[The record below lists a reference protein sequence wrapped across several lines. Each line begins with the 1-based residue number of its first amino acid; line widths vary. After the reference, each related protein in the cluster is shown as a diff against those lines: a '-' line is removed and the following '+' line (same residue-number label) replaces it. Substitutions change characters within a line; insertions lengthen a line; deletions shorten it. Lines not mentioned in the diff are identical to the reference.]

1 MADPVNTPP
10 NAPARAPAGPV
21 AGASTG
27 RVVLVGGGPG
37 ADDLITVRGLDRL
50 LAADVV
56 IHDRLA
62 PTGLLARL
70 GPDVEVIDAARAP
83 GRRTLTYDEIIALM
97 IDRARAGKTVVR
109 LKGGDP
115 FVFAHGAQE
124 MRSCAEAGLAVEV
137 VPGVTSAI
145 AAPVLAGA
153 PLTSTDGA
161 AGFSVVSGHLD
172 PDDPAGRI
180 DWSALSRSGTNL
192 VILMG
197 MRHLPAIVTR
207 LIGEGVDVQA
217 TAVCVADASLPTQ
230 RVVRAALADLPAAV
244 ADAGLRNPATVL
256 IETSRRRAGQ
266 RVLVLGGSRSGK
278 SRHAERLLAGS
289 EPVTYVAT
297 AQGDPAD
304 AEWTARIERHRARR
318 PAGWTTAETTDL
330 AKLIS
335 QPGAGALLIDSITTW
350 LAAVMDEC
358 GCWSPAQPDDAEP
371 RLAQAIDTLI
381 DAWAAAAVT
390 VAAVSDEVGSGI
402 VPATASGRR
411 FRDTLGELNQRLAAT
426 ADEVWLVT
434 AGIPR
439 RLR

>member
-1 MADPVNTPP
+1 VAD
-10 NAPARAPAGPV
+10 AI
-21 AGASTG
+21 GASTG
-27 RVVLVGGGPG
+27 RVILVGGGPG
-37 ADDLITVRGLDRL
+37 ADDLITIRGLDRL

-62 PTGLLARL
+62 PAGLLGRL
-70 GPDVEVIDAARAP
+70 GPGVEIIDAARAP
-83 GRRTLTYDEIIALM
+83 GRRTLTYDEIVALM

-124 MRSCAEAGLAVEV
+124 VRSCTDAGIPVEV
-137 VPGVTSAI
+137 VPGVTSAT
-145 AAPVLAGA
+145 AAPVLAGV
-153 PLTSTDGA
+153 PLTSTEGA

-197 MRHLPAIVTR
+197 MRHLPAIVAR
-207 LIGEGVDVQA
+207 LISEGIGPEA
-217 TAVCVADASLPTQ
+217 AAACIASASLPSQ
-230 RVVRAALADLPAAV
+230 RVIRARLGDLPAAV
-244 ADAGLRNPATVL
+244 ADAGLRNPATV
-256 IETSRRRAGQ
+256 IITPGPRSPGR

-278 SRHAERLLAGS
+278 SRHAEQLLAGE

-297 AQGDPAD
+297 SQGDPAD
-304 AEWTARIERHRARR
+304 AEWTARIERHRRRR
-318 PAGWTTAETTDL
+318 PTAWATAETPDP
-330 AKLIS
+330 AKLIH
-335 QPGAGALLIDSITTW
+335 QAEAGALLIDSVTTW
-350 LAAVMDEC
+350 VARVMDDC
-358 GCWSPAQPDDAEP
+358 GCWSPAPPQDADQ
-371 RLAQAIDTLI
+371 RLADALDTLV
-381 DAWAAAAVT
+381 DAWTATSVT
-390 VAAVSDEVGSGI
+390 VVAVSDEVGCGV

>member
-1 MADPVNTPP
+1 V
-10 NAPARAPAGPV
+10 
-21 AGASTG
+21 
-27 RVVLVGGGPG
+27 
-37 ADDLITVRGLDRL
+37 
-50 LAADVV
+50 
-56 IHDRLA
+56 
-62 PTGLLARL
+62 
-70 GPDVEVIDAARAP
+70 
-83 GRRTLTYDEIIALM
+83 
-97 IDRARAGKTVVR
+97 
-109 LKGGDP
+109 
-115 FVFAHGAQE
+115 
-124 MRSCAEAGLAVEV
+124 RSCAEAGVAVEV

-145 AAPVLAGA
+145 AAPVLAGV

-161 AGFSVVSGHLD
+161 AGFSVLSGHLD
-172 PDDPAGRI
+172 PDDPASRI

-197 MRHLPAIVTR
+197 MRQLTAIVTR
-207 LIGEGVDVQA
+207 LIGEGVDPQA
-217 TAVCVADASLPTQ
+217 PAVCVADASLPAQ
-230 RVVRAALADLPAAV
+230 RVVRARLVDLPAAV
-244 ADAGLRNPATVL
+244 ADAGLRNPATVI
-256 IETSRRRAGQ
+256 IETVRRRTGR

-278 SRHAERLLAGS
+278 SRHAERLLAGT

-330 AKLIS
+330 AKLMP
-335 QPGAGALLIDSITTW
+335 QADVGALLIDSITTW
-350 LAAVMDEC
+350 VAAVMDEC

-390 VAAVSDEVGSGI
+390 VVAVSDEVGSGI
-402 VPATASGRR
+402 VPATPSGRR